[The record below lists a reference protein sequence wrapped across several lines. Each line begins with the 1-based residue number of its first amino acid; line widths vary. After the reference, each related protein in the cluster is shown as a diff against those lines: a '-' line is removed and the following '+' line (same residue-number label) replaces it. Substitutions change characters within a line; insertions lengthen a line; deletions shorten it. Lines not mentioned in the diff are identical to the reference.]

1 MSEPE
6 PLDGRQQRGRDTRAH
21 IIAAATE
28 QFCESGYRAGSLRDI
43 AARAGMTHPGVLY
56 HFPTKEALLMA
67 VLEHRDQQGA
77 LDNPVRSEL
86 GREALRSMV
95 GSAEKNETQRPLV
108 ELFTTLSAE
117 ATSADH
123 PAHDY
128 FRGRYERLLASLVG
142 AYAVA
147 REAGDLVEGVDP
159 EIAGAQLIA
168 LLDGL
173 QVQWLLGTLPTSM
186 AAVVAAHL
194 HAQLRAP
201 LEFP

>member
-6 PLDGRQQRGRDTRAH
+6 VLDGRQQRGRDTRAH

-67 VLEHRDQQGA
+67 VLERRDQMGA

-95 GSAEKNETQRPLV
+95 GAAEKNETQRALV
-108 ELFTTLSAE
+108 ELFATLSAE
-117 ATSADH
+117 ATNADH

-128 FRGRYERLLASLVG
+128 FVGRYERLLASLIG
-142 AYAVA
+142 AYEVA
-147 REAGDLVEGVDP
+147 RDAGDLVEGVDP
-159 EIAGAQLIA
+159 EVAAAQLIA

-173 QVQWLLGTLPTSM
+173 QVQWLLGTLPAPMGRIVT
-186 AAVVAAHL
+186 AHL
-194 HAQLRAP
+194 DAQLREP
-201 LEFP
+201 LH